1 MEGIVPNP
9 GCIFFTRIHCY
20 RSCYVSKIPTFSDVA
35 LKSVLPEVRLVRM
48 SLTVKGKIIKMFLG
62 ILIR

>member
-1 MEGIVPNP
+1 MNGIVSNP

-20 RSCYVSKIPTFSDVA
+20 RSCHVSKISTFSDMA
-35 LKSVLPEVRLVRM
+35 LKGVLLEVRRVRM

-62 ILIR
+62 I